1 MALLELVKSFSV
13 FLSSYLLNSDPE
25 YDAKIRK
32 KPGEKTDLSFACKIC
47 LQFLDHL
54 HQAEAEYQYVA
65 LD

>member
-32 KPGEKTDLSFACKIC
+32 KPGEKTDPKFCMRNMFAVWTILVNTLSNRSS
-47 LQFLDHL
+47 
-54 HQAEAEYQYVA
+54 
-65 LD
+65 